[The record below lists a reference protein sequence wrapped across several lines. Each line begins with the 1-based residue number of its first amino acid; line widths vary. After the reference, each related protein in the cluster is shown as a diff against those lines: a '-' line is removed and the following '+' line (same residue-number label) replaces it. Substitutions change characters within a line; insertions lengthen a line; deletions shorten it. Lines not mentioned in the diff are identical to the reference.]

1 MSKLVIVGTVAFD
14 AVETPFGK
22 TGKILGG
29 SASFIG
35 LSAAQFEVDS
45 AIVSVVGGDFP
56 QDYLNLFTDRNIDIS
71 SVKIVKEG
79 KTFFWSGRYH
89 NDMNTRD
96 TLVTELNVLENFQPV
111 VPESYKNAKVLVLG
125 NLHPRVQ
132 SSVLDQMT
140 DGSTFVIL
148 DTMNFWMNN
157 TLNDLLEVI
166 KRVNVITIN
175 DEEARQLTGEYSLVA
190 AARKIHEMGPEY
202 VVIKKGEHGALLFNE
217 TNVFFAPALP
227 LESVFDPTGA
237 GDTFAGGFAGF
248 LAQTENISFE
258 NMKNAVIYGSTLAS
272 FCVEKFGTERL
283 ESLQAEE
290 VRTRLK
296 AFKDLTR
303 FEIELTT

>member
-35 LSAAQFEVDS
+35 LSAAQFEIDS

-56 QDYLNLFTDRNIDIS
+56 QDYLNLFTERNIDIS

-111 VPESYKNAKVLVLG
+111 VPESYKDAKVLVLG
-125 NLHPRVQ
+125 NLHPIVQ

-140 DGSTFVIL
+140 DDSTFVIL

-190 AARKIHEMGPEY
+190 AARKIHEMGPDY

-290 VRTRLK
+290 VHTRLK